1 MVSALSSGR
10 ESPKRLE
17 AALAGIRN
25 AKHPGEAD
33 PVVRRTMGVSCTRAA
48 PLDTFDF
55 NTNANLQET
64 IPIQGI
70 PASGPVAFSTNP

>member
-10 ESPKRLE
+10 GSPRRLE

-25 AKHPGEAD
+25 AKHLGEAD

-48 PLDTFDF
+48 PLDSFGF

-64 IPIQGI
+64 IPIRGI
-70 PASGPVAFSTNP
+70 AASGPVAFH